1 MSSTPSIPPP
11 SAALETFGLL
21 GDELVL
27 SVLEFVG
34 ARDLLSLAL
43 SSERFSG
50 SGSSG
55 SAGTE
60 LSLAEAAAKRRVQAH
75 ALRRCVPRRGGESYL
90 GLAHELEQLWA
101 PHLLSPLSVCTMHR
115 LCKRG

>member
-1 MSSTPSIPPP
+1 MSSTPSVPPP
-11 SAALETFGLL
+11 SALETFGLL

-34 ARDLLSLAL
+34 ARDLLSLGL
-43 SSERFSG
+43 SSRRFGSRAAG
-50 SGSSG
+50 SGSG

-75 ALRRCVPRRGGESYL
+75 ALRRCLPRRGGESYL
-90 GLAHELEQLWA
+90 GLAHELEQL
-101 PHLLSPLSVCTMHR
+101 
-115 LCKRG
+115 

>member
-1 MSSTPSIPPP
+1 MSSAPSVPPP
-11 SAALETFGLL
+11 SALETFGLL

-34 ARDLLSLAL
+34 ARDLLSLGL
-43 SSERFSG
+43 SSRRFGGSG

-55 SAGTE
+55 SAGTG

-75 ALRRCVPRRGGESYL
+75 AMRRCVPRRGGESYL
-90 GLAHELEQLWA
+90 GLAHELEQL
-101 PHLLSPLSVCTMHR
+101 
-115 LCKRG
+115 

>member
-1 MSSTPSIPPP
+1 MSSTPPP
-11 SAALETFGLL
+11 SALETFGLL

-43 SSERFSG
+43 SSRRFG
-50 SGSSG
+50 SGAGSRSGTG
-55 SAGTE
+55 SAGTG
-60 LSLAEAAAKRRVQAH
+60 LSLAQTAAKRRVQAH

-90 GLAHELEQLWA
+90 GLARELEQL
-101 PHLLSPLSVCTMHR
+101 
-115 LCKRG
+115 